1 MWQMKAENNK
11 LVEKHTEC
19 KCFHTGLEGM
29 LWWEWKM
36 MRVTC
41 SSVTNPTEHL
51 WGDFGAPC
59 QTDSVLH
66 PSKTLNEGISF
77 GRMLFV
83 PSEEFYTLENRPRK
97 AAGGKTSLLW
107 LGFKFGFQI
116 CHVYWG
122 STSLLKRSVH
132 TDSDIYDCSKVWAT
146 SKCLIFVNVVN
157 DYCIKCDF
165 YWNIYMGVQRPI
177 VSNHHSCVPVA
188 CCVS

>member
-1 MWQMKAENNK
+1 MNCKIVGWDRGEHIFFFFLTKSWQKKKKRSGGKHTLISSLQVHMWQMKAENNK

-146 SKCLIFVNVVN
+146 
-157 DYCIKCDF
+157 
-165 YWNIYMGVQRPI
+165 
-177 VSNHHSCVPVA
+177 
-188 CCVS
+188 